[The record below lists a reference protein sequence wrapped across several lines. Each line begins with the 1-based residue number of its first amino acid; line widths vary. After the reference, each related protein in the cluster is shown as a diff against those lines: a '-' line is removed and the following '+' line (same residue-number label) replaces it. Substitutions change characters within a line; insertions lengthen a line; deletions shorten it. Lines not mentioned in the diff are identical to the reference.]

1 MKPLISI
8 IVPVYNVEKYLSRC
22 IDSILSQTF
31 FDFEILLIDDGSTDG
46 SPIICDKYANKDSR
60 VRVFHKKNG
69 GVSSARNM
77 GLEYALGEWIT
88 FVDSDDWIDNNMY
101 TLLYEE
107 TISSNADI
115 VLCDFYVYYSKNRIE
130 LNKAISTDCSKNDI
144 IRKYI
149 LSFTSLC
156 NMLVHRSLYDK
167 IKLRIPLNLI
177 NCEDFWLTV
186 QLFYY
191 AKKVSSIHIPLYYYN
206 RENEN
211 SILNNFDA
219 NKAQSEI
226 NAYLNIISF
235 FRGKNILDLYN
246 KEISWRI
253 LKCKQ
258 DLVLNPKT
266 HKRFLELYPVSH
278 KYILSCPESFCN
290 KKIKI
295 LMWMLANK
303 MRFLVIFVC
312 KIRTLLGRV
321 SS

>member
-46 SPIICDKYANKDSR
+46 SPIICDKYSNKDSR

-69 GVSSARNM
+69 GVSSARNL

-107 TISSNADI
+107 AISSNADI

-156 NMLVHRSLYDK
+156 NMLVRRSLYDK
-167 IKLRIPLNLI
+167 SSLRIPQQLTV
-177 NCEDFWLTV
+177 CEDFWLSI
-186 QLFYY
+186 QLLFY
-191 AKKVSSIHIPLYYYN
+191 AKKISSVHLPLYYYN
-206 RENEN
+206 RENVN
-211 SILNNFDA
+211 SILNNHNNLRFI
-219 NKAQSEI
+219 SEI
-226 NAYLNIISF
+226 NAYLDVIDF
-235 FRGKNILDLYN
+235 FKRQNILDLYH

-258 DLVLNPKT
+258 DLVLDINS
-266 HKRFLELYPVSH
+266 HKQFLELYPDSH
-278 KYILSCPESFCN
+278 KYILSCPNSFCN
-290 KKIKI
+290 MKIKI
-295 LMWMLANK
+295 LMWMLVHN
-303 MRFLVIFVC
+303 MRIFVVLFC
-312 KIRTLLGRV
+312 KVRCLKGRFN
-321 SS
+321 